1 MIFINDFFR
10 DAHVLP
16 VHQRITLLC
25 TLIHTV
31 VDTHSQ
37 ERGHCLCGIIGLG
50 KLRRPQI
57 ETSSE
62 VPMLIVLKGEDI
74 EQQLEIVH
82 CGCAQHIHMII
93 DIVTREAFHHLLHL
107 IEGTLHRVALIV
119 IDVNPQFIV
128 LHYGEVEDRVQ
139 RRYPVQGH
147 VIHSVRCR
155 VVGGRLGLGFQ
166 RDGVQTNV
174 RQILL
179 VIVTLTILT
188 AIVGNP
194 EDQVGHGPM
203 LIASQTR
210 HREVVLE
217 VVHTTAVVD
226 DVIGVAVEQLG
237 IEVGDIGAV
246 VSACRTELLVHVIGG
261 TQLRTAI

>member
-1 MIFINDFFR
+1 MN
-10 DAHVLP
+10 
-16 VHQRITLLC
+16 
-25 TLIHTV
+25 
-31 VDTHSQ
+31 
-37 ERGHCLCGIIGLG
+37 
-50 KLRRPQI
+50 
-57 ETSSE
+57 
-62 VPMLIVLKGEDI
+62 
-74 EQQLEIVH
+74 QQV
-82 CGCAQHIHMII
+82 
-93 DIVTREAFHHLLHL
+93 LHL
-107 IEGTLHRVALIV
+107 QTIEDLIIRNRVTLIV
-119 IDVNPQFIV
+119 IDINPELIV
-128 LHYGEVEDRVQ
+128 LIDVKVEDTVQ

-147 VIHSVRCR
+147 VIHPVRCQ
-155 VVGGRLGLGFQ
+155 VVGGRLGLGIQ

-179 VIVTLTILT
+179 VIVTITIQT

-237 IEVGDIGAV
+237 IEVGDIGTV

-261 TQLRTAI
+261 TQLRIAI